1 VAPLSG
7 TLTLAQYS
15 PELEIPEGYGPEIVV
30 TATRRGSKEAEGARK
45 TGFFGSIH
53 RDLGFLDRF
62 FGGLFSGNA
71 NSKRTRANDITI
83 TFRQPGVTRGLGHD
97 VMGQPLKGRSNYDA
111 GTQFRNIISD
121 AANVS
126 FGTTAKRLGQW
137 GTYTVPDAA
146 QRRAE
151 IFDPYR
157 GMTPEGRAL
166 AARTDR
172 LTGGT
177 ISGIATGVSIQ
188 LGADQ
193 RTQDLVYGLGSSA
206 DGLLLSGAALR
217 GGSIGPYTGRNSLS
231 VVNGENGTHGNS
243 RLSARTTWL
252 YELQTKGGQ
261 FLKYGISVNPNTR
274 YTSSF
279 MRDKVIEPITSGTRA
294 DMLKLEREMVTANP
308 GQLNLEPWA
317 VKARQ
322 GN

>member
-1 VAPLSG
+1 
-7 TLTLAQYS
+7 
-15 PELEIPEGYGPEIVV
+15 
-30 TATRRGSKEAEGARK
+30 
-45 TGFFGSIH
+45 
-53 RDLGFLDRF
+53 
-62 FGGLFSGNA
+62 
-71 NSKRTRANDITI
+71 
-83 TFRQPGVTRGLGHD
+83 
-97 VMGQPLKGRSNYDA
+97 
-111 GTQFRNIISD
+111 
-121 AANVS
+121 
-126 FGTTAKRLGQW
+126 
-137 GTYTVPDAA
+137 
-146 QRRAE
+146 
-151 IFDPYR
+151 
-157 GMTPEGRAL
+157 
-166 AARTDR
+166 
-172 LTGGT
+172 
-177 ISGIATGVSIQ
+177 
-188 LGADQ
+188 
-193 RTQDLVYGLGSSA
+193 
-206 DGLLLSGAALR
+206 LR